1 MESEFPELRFLSCFL
16 SHFIYLKNIYLQS
29 LECCNFIVSCDT
41 CTRLK
46 AEITKAKVGGDVQL
60 LLEKETA
67 KRDHLEIQKAHRSY
81 ESALR
86 GIASTNL
93 KVQVINVDHMAKK
106 ILIKPQNYS
115 KSTFKECSAVK
126 ILPGGH
132 YVSKN
137 DECHYFLTTERF
149 GETKDTIMSQMH

>member
-1 MESEFPELRFLSCFL
+1 MK
-16 SHFIYLKNIYLQS
+16 I
-29 LECCNFIVSCDT
+29 
-41 CTRLK
+41 
-46 AEITKAKVGGDVQL
+46 VQL

-106 ILIKPQNYS
+106 LLIKPQNYS